1 MAAILTHLGH
11 KILKVYM
18 VYKDIKKKVY
28 QNTIFI
34 FFKDSVMMM
43 MMMVHP
49 LKICTA
55 ISTKTKK
62 SVPKYMLKQI
72 RKKKKNSSSKTF

>member
-1 MAAILTHLGH
+1 
-11 KILKVYM
+11 M

-43 MMMVHP
+43 MMVHS